1 MEVSVYLGESI
12 LSTQIQ
18 LFFLKDLQIFQSL
31 PQSAMQGNSAR
42 LEVEERPKI
51 HLLEGLHSLLLHISS
66 SSTNSKH
73 YEQVFSYDQ
82 IYY

>member
-1 MEVSVYLGESI
+1 
-12 LSTQIQ
+12 
-18 LFFLKDLQIFQSL
+18 
-31 PQSAMQGNSAR
+31 MQGNSAR